1 MQKNALKGR
10 CYIPLTVKSCKLTI
24 AMDKVQDIMA
34 RWRALQPLSDR
45 EQELL
50 SRRFTIDFNYNSN
63 HIEGNTLTYGQT
75 EILLLFGKIVGE
87 AEAKDVQEMTA
98 SNVGLKMMKE
108 EACLKDVPLT
118 QNFIRIL
125 HKTLLR
131 EDYTVYRNLPGG
143 QTTSYVIHA
152 GQYKTRP
159 NSVITRYG
167 DRFEYASPEETPA
180 LMTDLV
186 DWYNEA
192 EQSGKYTPVELAAI
206 FHYRYIRIHPFED
219 GNGRI
224 ARLMANY
231 ILSRHGYPMI
241 VVRSR
246 KKNDYLEALHKTDL
260 TVGASPS
267 LGAHA
272 SKRDIQQFLTYFTK
286 LFVEE
291 VTYNIR
297 FLTERGDN
305 VWWFDGERVIFRSNS
320 TSKILN
326 LMSAIPD
333 ITIQKLSDE
342 VGINVAAINK
352 QLKQLTTKGFI
363 QRVEKDGTWR
373 LIITPSI

>member
-10 CYIPLTVKSCKLTI
+10 CYIPLAVKSCKLTI

-108 EACLKDVPLT
+108 EACLKNVPLT

-326 LMSAIPD
+326 LMYAVPD